1 MIRWILVVFLTLGP
15 CLVGCARHYTYLSY
29 KVIRTSEE
37 LKVGDEIL
45 IVPKAGGRIQGTLV
59 RIEDSRLIV
68 AADGRGER
76 TVTWEDIRV
85 LERVRDTR
93 ITVY

>member
-15 CLVGCARHYTYLSY
+15 CLAGCARHYTYLSY
-29 KVIRTSEE
+29 KVVRTSEE
-37 LKVGDEIL
+37 LRVGDEIR
-45 IVPKAGGRIQGTLV
+45 IAPKAGGRIQGTLV
-59 RIEDSRLIV
+59 RIEGSRLTI
-68 AADGRGER
+68 AADGSGER
-76 TVTWEDIRV
+76 TVDWKDIRV

>member
-15 CLVGCARHYTYLSY
+15 CLAGCARHYTYLSY

-37 LKVGDEIL
+37 LKVGDEIR
-45 IVPKAGGRIQGTLV
+45 IAPKTGGSIQGTLV
-59 RIEDSRLIV
+59 RIEDSRLTV
-68 AADGRGER
+68 SAGSSGER
-76 TVTWEDIRV
+76 TVAWEDIRV